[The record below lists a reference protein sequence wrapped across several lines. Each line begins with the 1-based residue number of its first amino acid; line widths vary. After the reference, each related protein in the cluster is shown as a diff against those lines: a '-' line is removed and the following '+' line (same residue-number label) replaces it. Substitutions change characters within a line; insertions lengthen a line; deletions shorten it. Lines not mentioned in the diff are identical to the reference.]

1 MHVGWFYRDPY
12 ARYMQ
17 RGSVTFV
24 PTRHGIHR
32 AMKGFRTEPW
42 THRFCVL
49 IHVVCSYRHP
59 STRYMRRRSV
69 TFFQTRHDIH
79 RAVEGFRTEL
89 WTTNPA
95 F

>member
-1 MHVGWFYRDPY
+1 MFIPTRHDISRAVEGFLTVRWTHRPCVLMHAGWFYRNPY

-42 THRFCVL
+42 TH
-49 IHVVCSYRHP
+49 
-59 STRYMRRRSV
+59 
-69 TFFQTRHDIH
+69 
-79 RAVEGFRTEL
+79 
-89 WTTNPA
+89 
-95 F
+95 